1 VGVKR
6 PDEIEKIRSAG
17 KICKKI
23 LLEISNVLE
32 EGKTTLD
39 IADFAELLMEKEK
52 VKSAFRGY
60 RGYPGVIC
68 ISINEEVVHGIPS
81 KSRYLRYGDIVS
93 LDVGVV
99 KDGYIGDCAITCPVG
114 EIDPEK
120 QRLIDVTRKSL
131 ELGISKVKAG
141 CRTGDI
147 GSEIQRFVEKE
158 GFNVVR
164 DFAGH
169 GVGKYLH
176 EEPDVPNFG
185 RRGKGFE
192 LQENMVIAIEP
203 MVNMGKP
210 DLRILSD
217 GWTVVTRDGLPSAH
231 FEDTVLVKKEGFE
244 ILTNFHNG

>member
-1 VGVKR
+1 
-6 PDEIEKIRSAG
+6 
-17 KICKKI
+17 
-23 LLEISNVLE
+23 
-32 EGKTTLD
+32 
-39 IADFAELLMEKEK
+39 MEKEK

>member
-1 VGVKR
+1 MGVKR